1 MRYNCRIWH
10 VVQCTRGSIAGGTF
24 GESTNW
30 LTQREKKVD
39 AHSTMLAFPSSAESV
54 DSWLDAINMAR
65 YKPVFEKAGITQ
77 VAQLCCLTDEQVQA
91 AGVALVGHRKRLLQA
106 MKELTPPAQGAPL
119 PDSPRRAP
127 RARA

>member
-1 MRYNCRIWH
+1 MTDARCVPPSTLVEH
-10 VVQCTRGSIAGGTF
+10 VHNNF
-24 GESTNW
+24 
-30 LTQREKKVD
+30 
-39 AHSTMLAFPSSAESV
+39 AHLLDERSFT
-54 DSWLDAINMAR
+54 SWAPHFDEFATA
-65 YKPVFEKAGITQ
+65 FEKAGITQ